1 MSKAF
6 YTDVCRNGDFIY
18 FRGYKNGVRL
28 HEKIKYRPT
37 LYVSSPTETSIRSLK
52 GGYLSEIMPGTMKE
66 TQEFIQTYRD
76 VDNYPIHGNENF
88 VQQFISDAFRRTVD
102 FDRDSTNVT
111 TIDIEV
117 QSDQGF
123 PKPDEALHPITAIT
137 VKNNIDDIFYVWGLG
152 DWSKDDSIVPEL
164 KVKYIKCD
172 NELDLLH
179 KFLHHWENNYPDVV
193 TGWNS
198 RMFDIV
204 YIVQRVKK
212 LLGDAHANRLSPW
225 SKDMR
230 NCLYGREIEF
240 VNNKAL
246 VYEIRGI
253 QQLDYMDLFKK
264 FAYSYG
270 TQESY
275 KLDHIASVVLG
286 ERKIDYSEYGSLHE
300 LYRKDHQKFID
311 YNIKDV
317 DIVDRL
323 EDKMSLITLCMT
335 IAYKG
340 RVNYSDAFS
349 PVSVWDTLIYNKL
362 RDINVVCPPKKKN
375 DKDRQIEGAYVKFP
389 QVGMHEWV
397 MSFELNSLYPHIIMQ
412 YNMSPETIASEV
424 HTFDLM
430 KRDNENGHYHSAV
443 DYLLDEN
450 KLEIPGQYCM
460 AGTGQFFLNTIKGL
474 FPQFVEEL
482 YDERKLAKNEMIETQ
497 QLIQANGS
505 TYELEKRVTTLDN
518 KQMAVKIL
526 MNSLY
531 GAMSNQYFRYYDM
544 RIAEGITIS
553 GQLTIRWAEKHI
565 NKYLNKILGT
575 EDQDYV
581 IAIDTDSLYIKMG
594 DLVKKV
600 NPKDPVKF
608 LDRVAEEKIEPLLLD
623 AYNNLK
629 DYLNAYEQKMVMAR
643 EVIAEKGVWTG
654 KKHYVLNVH
663 NSEGVQYKEPKLK
676 MMGIEAVRSSTPSVC
691 RDMFKE
697 ILKVIL
703 EKDEA
708 AVQERLRQMKEEFK
722 SLPIEDV
729 AFPRSVNLYKKSKD
743 GVPVREYNLGDKGL
757 PIQVRGALTYN
768 YHLKANGLTNKYES
782 IHSGEKIKFC
792 YLKQPN
798 RLNSENVVAFSG
810 VLPEEFNVREHVDYD
825 TQFDKAFLEPVRSIL
840 DAIGWRAEHQVT
852 IEDFFV

>member
-1 MSKAF
+1 MF
-6 YTDVCRNGDFIY
+6 

-28 HEKIKYRPT
+28 QEKIKYHPT
-37 LYVSSPTETSIRSLK
+37 LYVASPTETKLKSLK
-52 GGYLSEIMPGTMKE
+52 GGYLSEVMPGTMKE
-66 TQEFIQTYRD
+66 TQEFIQMYRD
-76 VDNYPIHGNENF
+76 VDNYPIHGNADF
-88 VQQFISDAFRRTVD
+88 VKQFISDAFRRAIE
-102 FDRDSTNVT
+102 FDRDTVNVT

-123 PKPDEALHPITAIT
+123 PKPEEAAHPITAIT
-137 VKNNIDDIFYVWGLG
+137 IKNNVDDTFHVWGLG
-152 DWSKDDSIVPEL
+152 DWSKSDSIVPDL
-164 KVKYIKCD
+164 KVNYIKCSS
-172 NELDLLH
+172 ELDLLH
-179 KFLHHWENNYPDVV
+179 QFLDRWESDCPDVV

-204 YIVQRVKK
+204 YIVQRIKK

-225 SKDMR
+225 HKEMKH
-230 NCLYGREIEF
+230 CLIQREIEF
-240 VNNKAL
+240 VNSKVM

-286 ERKIDYSEYGSLHE
+286 ENKIDYSEYGSLHE
-300 LYRKDHQKFID
+300 LYRQDHQKFID

-340 RVNYSDAFS
+340 KVNYADAFS
-349 PVSVWDTLIYNKL
+349 PVGVWDALIYNKL
-362 RDINVVCPPKKKN
+362 REINIICPPKVSNEKE
-375 DKDRQIEGAYVKFP
+375 RQIEGAYVKDP

-397 MSFELNSLYPHIIMQ
+397 MSFDLNSLYPHIIMQ
-412 YNMSPETIASEV
+412 YNMSPETIAPDV
-424 HTFDLM
+424 HAFDLM
-430 KRDNENGHYHSAV
+430 KRDNENGHYENTV

-450 KLEIPGQYCM
+450 KVEIPGLYCM
-460 AGTGQFFLNTIKGL
+460 AGTGQFFLNTIKGF

-553 GQLTIRWAEKHI
+553 GQLTIRWAEKEI
-565 NKYLNKILGT
+565 NKYMNKILGT

-594 DLVKKV
+594 DLVNKV

-608 LDRVAEEKIEPLLLD
+608 LDRVAEEKIEPLLED
-623 AYNNLK
+623 AYNKLK
-629 DYLNAYEQKMVMAR
+629 DYLNAYEQKMVMKR

-676 MMGIEAVRSSTPSVC
+676 MMGIEAVRSSTPAVC
-691 RDMFKE
+691 RDMFKD

-703 EKDEA
+703 EEDEA
-708 AVQERLRQMKEEFK
+708 TVQERLREMKEQFK
-722 SLPIEDV
+722 SLPVEDV
-729 AFPRSVNLYKKSKD
+729 AFPRSVNLYKKGKD
-743 GVPVREYNLGDKGL
+743 GSPIRPYSLGDKGL
-757 PIQVRGALTYN
+757 PIQVRGALLYN
-768 YHLKANGLTNKYES
+768 YYLQVHNLTNKYES
-782 IHSGEKIKFC
+782 IHTGEKIKFC

-810 VLPEEFNVREHVDYD
+810 ILPEEFGVREHVDYD

-840 DAIGWRAEHQVT
+840 DAVGWKTEHQVT